1 MNSTKCA
8 TCGFVSSSNA
18 ESCRNCGAP
27 LSGQYSHGSP
37 WQNSGATAAQLKKG
51 LAIAALVVGIISFL
65 TLGLLGIGA
74 VLGIV
79 LGIIAISKATR
90 NPWEYGGKGMA
101 IAGLVLSIASL
112 VIIVPVGLFAAIA
125 IPNLL
130 AARRA
135 ANEGSAIYTM
145 RQLSIAEANYATKYG
160 KYGTADDLSLEG
172 MITSSLAQGVKNGYR
187 YTIVVTKRDDED
199 GFEIVSV
206 PVNYPNSGMRSFY
219 VDESGVIRAA
229 NNHGASASKLDSPL
243 DSDNP
248 YELRRSSS
256 RFADD
261 E

>member
-8 TCGFVSSSNA
+8 ACGFVSSSNA
-18 ESCRNCGAP
+18 DSCRNCGASP
-27 LSGQYSHGSP
+27 SAQYSHGSP
-37 WQNSGATAAQLKKG
+37 WQSSGATADQLKKG

-101 IAGLVLSIASL
+101 ITGLVLSIASL
-112 VIIVPVGLFAAIA
+112 VIIVPVGMFAAIA

-145 RQLSIAEANYATKYG
+145 RQLSIAEASYASKYG

-172 MITSSLAQGVKNGYR
+172 MITPSLAQGIKNGYR
-187 YTIVVTKRDDED
+187 FTIVVTKHDDEH

-206 PVNYPNSGMRSFY
+206 PITYPNSGMRSFY
-219 VDESGVIRAA
+219 LDESGVIRAG
-229 NNHGASASKLDSPL
+229 NNHGASASKFDVPL
-243 DSDNP
+243 DSDSP
-248 YELRRSSS
+248 WES
-256 RFADD
+256 RPATSRYGA